1 MNKIKYRFR
10 VDRLEVSY
18 TAPDEVLES
27 LSELAEGCFGEEYQ
41 NNVKLVRVD
50 SRNYKNEFEVYTI
63 YENGWQAYGLLQFGS
78 PNPHRQYVYLSVLNE
93 RLYDGG
99 LHLLT
104 YIESVLHLSFLRVS
118 KLDIALDANWN
129 LVRCFYRLW
138 RNPDYAF
145 VLLGHRTIEDMTENV
160 SEMIHISTGTRKN
173 ISKNR
178 SFSLSNSENSLSLA
192 GYNKSNEIAATKKK
206 YIADATEF
214 KKIYRLE
221 VRMSSYKEVRKT
233 LGTLPMNDE
242 ELYCRLTD
250 ENTLLRLFVTC
261 LSRLIRVKQGRKAYG
276 LLECLI

>member
-1 MNKIKYRFR
+1 MNNIKYRFR

-18 TAPDEVLES
+18 TAPEEVLES
-27 LSELAEGCFGEEYQ
+27 LSELAEGCYGEEYK
-41 NNVKLVRVD
+41 NNVKLVRAD

-63 YENGWQAYGLLQFGS
+63 SETGWQAYGLLQFGS

-99 LHLLT
+99 LHLLM
-104 YIESVLHLSFLRVS
+104 YIESVLHFEFLRVS
-118 KLDIALDANWN
+118 KLDIALDVNIN
-129 LVRCFYRLW
+129 LIRCFYRLW
-138 RNPDYAF
+138 RNPEYVF
-145 VLLGHRTIEDMTENV
+145 VLLGHRTIEEMTDHV
-160 SEMIHISTGTRKN
+160 GEMVHISTGTRKN

-192 GYNKSNEIAATKKK
+192 GYNKSDEIAATKKK

-233 LGTLPMNDE
+233 LSQVTMNDVD
-242 ELYCRLTD
+242 LYCRLTD
-250 ENTLLRLFVTC
+250 EKTLLKLFIVT
-261 LSRLIRVKQGRKAYG
+261 LSRLIRVKQGRKSYT